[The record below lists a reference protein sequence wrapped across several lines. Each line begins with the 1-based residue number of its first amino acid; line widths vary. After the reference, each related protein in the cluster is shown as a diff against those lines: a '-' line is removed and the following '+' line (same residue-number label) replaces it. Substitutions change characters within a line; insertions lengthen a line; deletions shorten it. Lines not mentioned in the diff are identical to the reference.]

1 MAASVGSAVHPWY
14 KGNHE
19 WRIKGI
25 AELEQSVKYHN
36 EEQGAVCY
44 DPKITLLEGNGGCSA
59 LWFNYWIST
68 DKTGGKMKWGG
79 GPPILEESVLLE
91 LMKKAI
97 RNKLLSDDFLTQLAE
112 EIRAKT
118 GGEVVKTQFG
128 QVAQKTNK
136 DMVARKQAR
145 S

>member
-1 MAASVGSAVHPWY
+1 MVASIGSTVHPWY

-19 WRIKGI
+19 WKVKGI
-25 AELEQSVKYHN
+25 AELEQPVKYHD
-36 EEQGAVCY
+36 EQQGDVTY
-44 DPKITLLEGNGGCSA
+44 TPKIMLLEGNGCNA

-97 RNKLLSDDFLTQLAE
+97 ANRLLSTDFLKALGKE
-112 EIRAKT
+112 
-118 GGEVVKTQFG
+118 
-128 QVAQKTNK
+128 
-136 DMVARKQAR
+136 
-145 S
+145 SY